1 MHNAP
6 HKSHDRVRFLV
17 ALILSITFGVAGQLL
32 LKLAALRS
40 VGDLFAFA
48 SLATMVLALAVYSAG
63 ILAWIVALR
72 GLPLGIAYPVT
83 SLSYVGILW
92 GSWYWFGEQL
102 SSARLLGVLLIF
114 AGVVMVALPQRPAAA
129 ADPAAAE
136 GRS

>member
-1 MHNAP
+1 MHNPP
-6 HKSHDRVRFLV
+6 HQRDRARSLV

-48 SLATMVLALAVYSAG
+48 SLATMAVALAVYSAG

-92 GSWYWFGEQL
+92 GSWYWFGEVL
-102 SSARLLGVLLIF
+102 SPARLLGVLLIF
-114 AGVVMVALPQRPAAA
+114 VGVTLVALPPRQRAAQEPTPAQ
-129 ADPAAAE
+129 
-136 GRS
+136 GQS

>member
-1 MHNAP
+1 MQNAP
-6 HKSHDRVRFLV
+6 HKPRDWTRSSI

-40 VGDLFAFA
+40 VGGLFAFA
-48 SLATMVLALAVYSAG
+48 SLTTMAVALAVYSAG

-92 GSWYWFGEQL
+92 GSWYWFGEDL
-102 SSARLLGVLLIF
+102 SPARLLGVLLIF
-114 AGVVMVALPQRPAAA
+114 AGVVMVALPPRQPVAGAAA
-129 ADPAAAE
+129 PAE